1 METQQ
6 KSKLDT
12 AANIAIIVVCILA
25 VAILINSNVY
35 HFLPSFQQRPP
46 GAPPEA
52 AKGETLAALRAVVP
66 AGSEKALVVALSPT
80 CHFCNDS
87 MPFYKQ
93 LMDKRNESN
102 SPVKVIAAV
111 PQPAAKEAEEKNLA
125 EHGVQPD
132 AVVHVDFAK
141 IKVPGTPT
149 LLLVDNQGK
158 VLDVWVGKLDEA
170 REREVLARL

>member
-1 METQQ
+1 METQ

-12 AANIAIIVVCILA
+12 AANIAIILVCIIA
-25 VAILINSNVY
+25 AGILIRNN
-35 HFLPSFQQRPP
+35 FFPPRPA
-46 GAPPEA
+46 GPPEA
-52 AKGETLAALRAVVP
+52 AKGETFAELRGVVP
-66 AGSEKALVVALSPT
+66 AGSNTALVMALSPT

-93 LMDKRNESN
+93 LLDKRNESK

-111 PQPAAKEAEEKNLA
+111 PAAEAQSAEQKNLA
-125 EHGVQPD
+125 DHGVQPD

-158 VLDVWVGKLDEA
+158 VLDVWVGKLNA
-170 REREVLARL
+170 SREREVLAKL

>member
-1 METQQ
+1 METQ

-12 AANIAIIVVCILA
+12 AANIAIILVCIIA
-25 VAILINSNVY
+25 AGILIRNN
-35 HFLPSFQQRPP
+35 FFPPRPA

-52 AKGETLAALRAVVP
+52 VKGETLAELRGVVP
-66 AGSEKALVVALSPT
+66 AGSDKALVMAISPT

-93 LMDKRNESN
+93 LLDKRNQSN
-102 SPVKVIAAV
+102 SAVKVIAAV
-111 PQPAAKEAEEKNLA
+111 PAAEAQSAEQKNLA
-125 EHGVQPD
+125 DHGVQPD
-132 AVVHVDFAK
+132 ALVHVDFAK

-149 LLLVDNQGK
+149 LLLVDKQGK
-158 VLDVWVGKLDEA
+158 VLDVWVGKLNES